1 MLDRNLAFEDV
12 DADRVVFIDCD
23 SDGRGL
29 TSRYDSTRRENALLR
44 LTDGR
49 LQMDSNAATDYI
61 QQIAHGGRVLTENQ
75 TRICENFKGASTGDN
90 KPGVTVGAGRD
101 ELLNSDLFTAAQRPS
116 LSIAE
121 AGNLAGGFDHMGLI
135 RPHHTEIDRTVLM
148 ALRRACGQQNTHEAE
163 CAQAT
168 FQALPFFHMG
178 RDNQDDGGMD
188 CERDAPLTCQR
199 EMFSLPDGDCYLN
212 SAYMGP
218 LPVCVQQAGVEALA
232 TRSFPAN
239 IKPIDFFEPA
249 ERTRKLCAQL
259 VNANAERVAFVTSVS
274 YGMATIAKNLRVRPG
289 QNVVL
294 LGDQFPS
301 NVYPWRDWR
310 AGGVQI
316 HMIDAPDAPWL
327 SARRGASRAARWNAA
342 VIEAIDSDTALVSV
356 EQAHWTD
363 GTLFDL
369 ACIGETCRKT
379 GAAFVIDGTQT
390 VGAMP
395 LDMAQI
401 RPDALVVHSY
411 KAMLCNYGLGFMVL
425 GERFASGCPLEQSW
439 LMRAG
444 SENFSGL
451 VEYEDRYVEGMRR
464 FDTSLRANPVLIR
477 MLEAAAALLLQWRP
491 ESVRRYLLGIERD
504 FVVRVREMGF
514 EVADESERAANLFGL
529 KAPPGFDV
537 ESCLE
542 QLAQR
547 HIHVSL
553 RGSTLRVS
561 PHVYNDETDL
571 ERLAQA
577 LEAVRPR

>member
-1 MLDRNLAFEDV
+1 
-12 DADRVVFIDCD
+12 
-23 SDGRGL
+23 
-29 TSRYDSTRRENALLR
+29 
-44 LTDGR
+44 
-49 LQMDSNAATDYI
+49 
-61 QQIAHGGRVLTENQ
+61 
-75 TRICENFKGASTGDN
+75 
-90 KPGVTVGAGRD
+90 
-101 ELLNSDLFTAAQRPS
+101 
-116 LSIAE
+116 
-121 AGNLAGGFDHMGLI
+121 
-135 RPHHTEIDRTVLM
+135 
-148 ALRRACGQQNTHEAE
+148 
-163 CAQAT
+163 
-168 FQALPFFHMG
+168 
-178 RDNQDDGGMD
+178 
-188 CERDAPLTCQR
+188 
-199 EMFSLPDGDCYLN
+199 MFSLPDGHCYLN

-218 LPVCVQQAGVEALA
+218 LPVRVQQAGVEALVD
-232 TRSFPAN
+232 RSFPGN
-239 IKPIDFFEPA
+239 ITPVDFFEPA
-249 ERTRKLCAQL
+249 ERARKLCAQL
-259 VNANAERVAFVTSVS
+259 VNAKAESVAFVTSVS
-274 YGMATIAKNLRVRPG
+274 YGMASIAKNLSVRRG

-301 NVYPWRDWR
+301 NVYPWREWR
-310 AGGVQI
+310 ARGVQI
-316 HMIDAPDAPWL
+316 RTVDAPDAPWS
-327 SARRGASRAARWNAA
+327 SARPGESRAARWNEA
-342 VIEAIDSDTALVSV
+342 VIQAIDCGTALVSV

-369 ACIGETCRKT
+369 AHIGETCRKV

-395 LDMAQI
+395 LDLEQI

-439 LMRAG
+439 LMRQG
-444 SENFSGL
+444 SEKFSGL

-464 FDTSLRANPVLIR
+464 FDASLRANPVLIR

-491 ESVRRYLLGIERD
+491 ERIRRYLFSIERG

-529 KAPPGFDV
+529 KAPPNFDI
-537 ESCLE
+537 ESCLA
-542 QLAQR
+542 QLADR

-553 RGSTLRVS
+553 RGSMLRVS